1 VHPGQAEEA
10 GMLPLLDV
18 LPRCCYSEND
28 THQDKYG
35 LLQGLRDLQSSVPGP
50 SDNYGVIPFQII
62 NMVKKNSQANIRLLD
77 GNQAAAEGVRL
88 SRVQVIAAYPITP
101 QTPVTEVL
109 SEFVE
114 RGDLKSEYIAV
125 ESEHSVMAVCT
136 SASLVGARTF
146 TATSA
151 HGLAYMHEMLHWAA
165 GARLPIVLAC
175 VNRALGAPWN
185 ILNDQQ
191 DSISQRDT
199 GWIQLYARNNQEIL
213 DTIIQA
219 YKIAETVYVPVM
231 VCYDGYILSHTE
243 MPVEVPSQAKVDK
256 FLPPYK
262 PHTTLDPANPKNY
275 NLVTLADPRV
285 NAEGVLCHGYM
296 ELRYLL
302 QEALQNSA
310 ETISKVGEEFGKLF
324 GRDYSDMFWQDDM
337 ENADIVIVAMGSL
350 AMEATVAAEMLRKEG
365 NKVGV
370 LGLRTFR
377 PFPKAALSKAL
388 KKTRLITVFDKNI
401 SYGAEGATC
410 SEIKSALY
418 GSKTE
423 AVIRNFIVGLG
434 GRDVKAREL
443 ADAVRSALPAMKS
456 GALNS
461 EHPEWICYI

>member
-1 VHPGQAEEA
+1 LVK
-10 GMLPLLDV
+10 
-18 LPRCCYSEND
+18 R
-28 THQDKYG
+28 
-35 LLQGLRDLQSSVPGP
+35 
-50 SDNYGVIPFQII
+50 I
-62 NMVKKNSQANIRLLD
+62 NKTNIRLLD
-77 GNQAAAEGVRL
+77 GNQAAAEGARL

-101 QTPVTEVL
+101 QTPVTEEL

-114 RGDLKSEYIAV
+114 KGDLKAEYIAV
-125 ESEHSVMAVCT
+125 ESEHSAMAVCT

-165 GARLPIVLAC
+165 GARLPVVLAC
-175 VNRALGAPWN
+175 VNRAIGAPWN

-231 VCYDGYILSHTE
+231 VCYDGYVLSHTE
-243 MPVEVPSQAKVDK
+243 MPVDIPSQEEVDK

-285 NAEGVLCHGYM
+285 NAEGILCHGYM

-310 ETISKVGEEFGKLF
+310 ETITKAGQEFGKLF
-324 GRDYSDMFWQDDM
+324 GRDYDGMFWVNGLDD
-337 ENADIVIVAMGSL
+337 ADIVIVAMGSL
-350 AMEATVAAEMLRKEG
+350 AMEATVAADMLREEG
-365 NKVGV
+365 LKAGV
-370 LGLRTFR
+370 LGLRVFR
-377 PFPKAALSKAL
+377 PFPKAALVKAL
-388 KKTRLITVFDKNI
+388 EKARLVAVFDKNI
-401 SYGAEGATC
+401 SYGSEGATC

-418 GSKTE
+418 GSKTK
-423 AVIRNFIVGLG
+423 AAIRNFIVGLG

-443 ADAVRSALPAMKS
+443 ADAIRSALNSMKS
-456 GALNS
+456 GTLNT
-461 EHPEWICYI
+461 EYPEWICNI